1 MLPPTAAVDWFRA
14 LRETPV
20 MATSRLRML
29 PFGTA
34 VMMLRAARP
43 IVLSMKSW
51 TQRPDAAELQL
62 SRRRLEKVIEH
73 ASSPPQPPP
82 VS

>member
-1 MLPPTAAVDWFRA
+1 MD
-14 LRETPV
+14 
-20 MATSRLRML
+20 TSRLRML

-43 IVLSMKSW
+43 IVLSMTAW
-51 TQRPDAAELQL
+51 TQRPDAAELQR
-62 SRRRLEKVIEH
+62 SRARLEKVIEQ
-73 ASSPPQPPP
+73 ASSPVQPPP

>member
-1 MLPPTAAVDWFRA
+1 MD
-14 LRETPV
+14 
-20 MATSRLRML
+20 TSRLRML

-43 IVLSMKSW
+43 IVLSMRAW
-51 TQRPDAAELQL
+51 TQRPDAAELQR
-62 SRRRLEKVIEH
+62 SRRRLEEVIEH

>member
-1 MLPPTAAVDWFRA
+1 
-14 LRETPV
+14 
-20 MATSRLRML
+20 ML

-43 IVLSMKSW
+43 IVLSMTAW
-51 TQRPDAAELQL
+51 TQRSDAAELQR